1 MKPAI
6 MFKSILLSLLLCL
19 CLSSCNKTPVET
31 SQASSSEE
39 TSTTESTTEEI
50 STAESSLEGTD
61 NQNESEIPKETE
73 PSSNGSDSTS
83 YADAVYQDDTLAVLD
98 LGLNAHDD
106 DISILPLGNNLLIA
120 SSPTMEWGDA
130 SIDTEERTVHLSL
143 YDPAAGENL
152 YETDIT
158 ATGTSAYLV
167 SITADGR
174 IAVADSLCQYIQ
186 FLDET
191 LAVQSTLTVPDFAI
205 ETVTSDFIPLETD
218 AAFEYGYFTLYD
230 DRNVYKVEMATGL
243 VSVLYT
249 APTEV
254 RGVNINSI
262 LFDGRILNI
271 SEYTDSGLCQRFITT
286 KNGTELSSTTKYA
299 NIHTQGEYYYA
310 ILTDSNTEG
319 RLVYGSADSKRFYH
333 TMMLENPHIWSEF
346 RIDQEAG
353 TLLHYVTDDTEA
365 STLQCYDLK
374 EGTLVAKNDLSSWLE
389 AEGRS
394 YTLYSYTSGV
404 MENHLYYSLVLD
416 WEQQF
421 TRLILWNPYKEP
433 QAEDTYSKIPVLG
446 DSAESDTEDVE
457 LDAAYADVRA
467 FADEMEDV
475 YHVQIRIAEEC
486 SDLNPPDYAV
496 QYLTDVATIQDSLYI
511 LTEGLAAFPPGFFEQ
526 LKSDMYPE
534 GLVIYLC
541 GTLTGRNST
550 TLTTAGG
557 ITYTDNRRHVLALDC
572 SIGFSMTNFYHE
584 TMHVIDNHINS
595 LYFDSTQPDAFSEE
609 KWSALN
615 REDFSYTYDY
625 ATHDTLDTSDTS
637 FDILLA
643 DSTDQIYFI
652 DNYSKVSPMEDRARI
667 FENAMFFRG
676 PFLGS
681 SCPPIQKKLEYIC
694 NYIRFHF
701 DSEGWPDVP
710 WEEALQ

>member
-1 MKPAI
+1 MKFSIPT
-6 MFKSILLSLLLCL
+6 KLLSILLLLCL
-19 CLSSCNKTPVET
+19 CFSGCGKSPDVTTE
-31 SQASSSEE
+31 ASS
-39 TSTTESTTEEI
+39 TEER
-50 STAESSLEGTD
+50 TT
-61 NQNESEIPKETE
+61 NESPVTKESLAETE
-73 PSSNGSDSTS
+73 PSTQENIAL
-83 YADAVYQDDTLAVLD
+83 YPDAVYQDDTLIVMDLD
-98 LGLNAHDD
+98 F
-106 DISILPLGNNLLIA
+106 DIRTNEYSILPYGDNLLVA
-120 SSPTMEWGDA
+120 SSLALEWGDA
-130 SIDTEERTVHLSL
+130 SIDTEERTVHLFL
-143 YDPAAGENL
+143 YDPQTGKRL
-152 YETDIT
+152 HETDIT
-158 ATGTSAYLV
+158 GMGVNAYQV
-167 SITADGR
+167 SVTADGR
-174 IAVADSLCQYIQ
+174 IAVADSRGQYIQ

-191 LAVQSTLTVPDFAI
+191 LTVQSTLTVPAFIVQEISSEYISLYTDPAFA
-205 ETVTSDFIPLETD
+205 
-218 AAFEYGYFTLYD
+218 YGYFTLHD
-230 DRNVYKVEMATGL
+230 NRNIYKVDMNTGE
-243 VSVLYT
+243 VSVLYS
-249 APTEV
+249 AKEDAN
-254 RGVNINSI
+254 GAYILSL
-262 LFDGRILNI
+262 LFDGSVLII
-271 SEYTDSGLCQRFITT
+271 SEYTDTASYQCFISTED
-286 KNGTELSSTTKYA
+286 GAELSNTTAYL
-299 NIHTQGEYYYA
+299 NLFTQGTSYYG
-310 ILTDSNTEG
+310 ILFDSNEEG

-333 TMMLENPHIWSEF
+333 TMQLDDPHSWTGFTVDEE
-346 RIDQEAG
+346 QG
-353 TLLHYVTDDTEA
+353 TLIHYLTHATEA
-365 STLQCYDLK
+365 STLYCYDLK
-374 EGTLVAKNDLSSWLE
+374 EGVLRSKNDLSSWLA
-389 AEGRS
+389 AEEGS
-394 YTLYSYTSGV
+394 YDLYCFDKGV
-404 MENHLYYSLVLD
+404 MENHLYYALLLD
-416 WEQQF
+416 WDQNF
-421 TRLILWNPYKEP
+421 ARLILWNPYEEP

-446 DSAESDTEDVE
+446 DSAQSDTEEVE

-467 FADEMEDV
+467 FADEMENV
-475 YHVQIRIAEEC
+475 YHVQIQIAEEC

-550 TLTTAGG
+550 TLTTAAG

-609 KWSALN
+609 KWAALN

-637 FDILLA
+637 FNILLA
-643 DSTDQIYFI
+643 DSMEQIYFI

-667 FENAMFFRG
+667 FENAMFFRE

-701 DSEGWPDVP
+701 DSEGWTDVP